1 MRMLVSAFVRHAVAV
16 VGLVSVI
23 RVYRI
28 LSFDLHLT
36 QWNAAQRA
44 RQAPS
49 AEWSAVHFARPART
63 PKSQAHGISMLAA
76 VATAVWLG
84 RAARIA
90 SWPAVVTRPAR
101 TKRSRPAVWM
111 VWGTASAVRAHHPRG
126 RGHSAMPT
134 IAHRRVRRLCS
145 TNRRGPMH
153 GTWPME
159 AWLASR
165 RWVAIARG

>member
-1 MRMLVSAFVRHAVAV
+1 M
-16 VGLVSVI
+16 
-23 RVYRI
+23 YRI

-49 AEWSAVHFARPART
+49 AAWSAVHSARPART
-63 PKSQAHGISMLAA
+63 PKSQAHGISMIAA

-101 TKRSRPAVWM
+101 GPSGVDRRCGWFRGQRRPCVTITRAV
-111 VWGTASAVRAHHPRG
+111 VA
-126 RGHSAMPT
+126 
-134 IAHRRVRRLCS
+134 IRRCRRLLTAVGADS
-145 TNRRGPMH
+145 ARRTAEGPCMAH
-153 GTWPME
+153 GTWRPG
-159 AWLASR
+159 SHVR
-165 RWVAIARG
+165 RWCLVADPPFFCGLTPARKLSFVG